1 VKGVR
6 GVVLFDFGGT
16 LDADGARWSVRFHA
30 AYVTAGGREPF
41 AVFEEAFRASDRALV
56 RVTGIGTLGFRAMVD
71 LQAALVLAHLPDGGA
86 LRREQIVDEFHAA
99 SLAVIRRNQ
108 ELLARLQ
115 QSYRL
120 AVVSNFTGNLGP
132 CLEELDLMRYFS
144 AVADSGRVGVTKP
157 DPRLFRHALASLGAD
172 SEPTWMVGD
181 NFEADIRPAASLGM
195 QTAWLAPPVARS
207 PDAGLPTVR
216 LTTLTELAEVLL
228 S

>member
-1 VKGVR
+1 VR

-30 AYVTAGGREPF
+30 AYTAAGGREPF
-41 AVFEEAFRASDRALV
+41 PVFEDAFRASDRALV
-56 RVTGIGTLGFRAMVD
+56 RVPGITAIGFRAMLD
-71 LQAALVLAHLPDGGA
+71 LQAALVLARLPDGLTL
-86 LRREQIVDEFHAA
+86 LRERIVDDFHAR

-108 ELLARLQ
+108 LLLDRLQ
-115 QSYRL
+115 RSFRL

-144 AVADSGRVGVTKP
+144 AVADSGRVGATKP
-157 DPRLFRHALASLGAD
+157 DPRLFRHALDSLGGGVD
-172 SEPTWMVGD
+172 EEPVWMVGD

-207 PDAGLPTVR
+207 PDANLPTVR
-216 LTTLTELAEVLL
+216 LTTLTELAEVLE

>member
-1 VKGVR
+1 VR
-6 GVVLFDFGGT
+6 GVILFDFGGT
-16 LDADGARWSVRFHA
+16 LDADGARWSVRFYS
-30 AYVTAGGREPF
+30 AYLAAGGQEPF
-41 AVFEEAFRASDRALV
+41 TKFEEAFRASDRALG
-56 RVTGIGTLGFRAMVD
+56 RVAGIGTVGFRAMVD
-71 LQAALVLAHLPDGGA
+71 LQAALVLAHLPDGPA
-86 LRREQIVDEFHAA
+86 LRREQIVDDFHAG
-99 SLAVIRRNQ
+99 SLAVVHRNQ

-157 DPRLFRHALASLGAD
+157 DPRLFRHALTSLGAT

-195 QTAWLAPPVARS
+195 ATAWLAPPAARS
-207 PDAGLPTVR
+207 PDSRLPTAR
-216 LTTLTELAEVLL
+216 LTTLTELAEVLN